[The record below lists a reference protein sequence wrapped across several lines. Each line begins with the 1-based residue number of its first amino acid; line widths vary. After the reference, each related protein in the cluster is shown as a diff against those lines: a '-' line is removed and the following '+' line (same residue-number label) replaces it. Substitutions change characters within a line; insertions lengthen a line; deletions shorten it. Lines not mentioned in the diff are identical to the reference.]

1 MDEKGDDARRSVVA
15 AWLSMWWL
23 VPAFFAAFF
32 VGEGLISLFGY
43 DVGGPTRPPLWA
55 GLAATIPALVVFALP
70 LWPVWHFSRRAVAGG
85 RPAGRVPLIVTAV
98 IVAGF
103 VILNLVPMGQ

>member
-1 MDEKGDDARRSVVA
+1 MGERGDDARRFVVT
-15 AWLSMWWL
+15 AWLSMLWL
-23 VPAFFAAFF
+23 VPAFFAAFL

-43 DVGGPTRPPLWA
+43 EVGGITRPPLGV

-70 LWPVWHFSRRAVAGG
+70 LWPVAHFSRRAVAAG
-85 RPAGRVPLIVTAV
+85 RPDGRVPLIVTAV
-98 IVAGF
+98 VVAAF

>member
-1 MDEKGDDARRSVVA
+1 MDEKGEAARRSVVA
-15 AWLSMWWL
+15 AWLSMLLL
-23 VPAFFAAFF
+23 VPAFFGAFF

-43 DVGGPTRPPLWA
+43 DVGGATRPPLWA

-85 RPAGRVPLIVTAV
+85 RPDARIPLIITAV
-98 IVAGF
+98 AVGGF